1 MEFSQTGFQ
10 LGEENLDRSQF
21 PQYSSKNSSSNCQV
35 NYRESHLK
43 EKIKNKKIKKK
54 RNKKSS
60 DVDAIIYVS
69 ETYLYF
75 NYFLM
80 IGEVISLA
88 VLNHLPALRNLLLRP
103 NLGI

>member
-1 MEFSQTGFQ
+1 M
-10 LGEENLDRSQF
+10 
-21 PQYSSKNSSSNCQV
+21 
-35 NYRESHLK
+35 
-43 EKIKNKKIKKK
+43 
-54 RNKKSS
+54 
-60 DVDAIIYVS
+60 DAIIYVS